1 MTLMRLRILALLL
14 LILAYPDLIYA
25 QAPFTPEPQAFP
37 GAQQLV
43 NLVDYLFYAA
53 WIVVALML
61 AYSAIVVH
69 RGGHMNEGFRRS
81 LEGVIIAAFLLT
93 FGWAI
98 LTGAI

>member
-1 MTLMRLRILALLL
+1 MRYRLLTLLL
-14 LILAYPDLIYA
+14 FVLAFPKLGYA

-43 NLVDYLFYAA
+43 DLVDYLFYAA

-69 RGGHMNEGFRRS
+69 RGGHMNEGFKRS